1 MRFVRALFAALLFGS
16 GAAASGDDVPSA
28 PGKELWARCAG
39 RIGVAAGQPVRT
51 RRFGETTEMT
61 QLLLGLILA
70 GEKTITTT
78 SPWIYEHD
86 PESRPLE
93 GAYSIVLDEAG
104 LPAAVLRTTSVKTV
118 PFDAVTEEDSQYE
131 GPTVRPI
138 EAWRAVHVRYFT
150 RVLARV
156 GKVPTNDMPVTLE
169 RFEVVCRADE

>member
-1 MRFVRALFAALLFGS
+1 MRLVRALFAALLFGS
-16 GAAASGDDVPSA
+16 GAAASGDELPSTPA
-28 PGKELWARCAG
+28 RQLWARCAD

-86 PESRPLE
+86 PESKPVE

-104 LPAAVLRTTSVKTV
+104 LPKAVLRTTSVKTA